1 MYLKPLQVEP
11 LKLYRYKGVNTSFYN
26 YILSP
31 FHTRLV
37 ECLPLW
43 LAPNL
48 ISTLSFAFS
57 MAGFSMVAYYDPDF
71 SLNKETHVA
80 PVPQWV
86 WLAVAFCVFTYYTL
100 DGCDGIQARRT
111 GTSSPLG
118 ELFDHGFDAWN
129 GLLHVST
136 VIALFGMHEVQ
147 LFIITAFYA
156 YLILVVFSFTFFLIY
171 WEKYVTGVVN
181 LPLGMDSGLLALILM
196 YLLAGFFGPFAL
208 QENILGYFSVKDFL
222 RLLIKFIPFT
232 SFFGSC
238 YTIYCCSKRGCK
250 ISKMK
255 MFVPLISP
263 IVAFIFLTAWAYFS
277 PSNILQLHPR
287 WFFLLTSVV
296 ACDISIDL
304 IVNQMV
310 DSTCPPIKMT
320 VVACSLA
327 SIFALLPHEMNMEI
341 VTLKFITSV
350 LVLAHLHFVCSV
362 GKQMSD
368 VLGISIFRI
377 PFNVR
382 LQT

>member
-1 MYLKPLQVEP
+1 
-11 LKLYRYKGVNTSFYN
+11 
-26 YILSP
+26 
-31 FHTRLV
+31 
-37 ECLPLW
+37 
-43 LAPNL
+43 
-48 ISTLSFAFS
+48 
-57 MAGFSMVAYYDPDF
+57 MAGFSIVAYYDPDF
-71 SLNKETHVA
+71 SLDKETHVA

-147 LFIITAFYA
+147 PFYA

-181 LPLGMDSGLLALILM
+181 LPLGMDSGLL
-196 YLLAGFFGPFAL
+196 
-208 QENILGYFSVKDFL
+208 
-222 RLLIKFIPFT
+222 
-232 SFFGSC
+232 
-238 YTIYCCSKRGCK
+238 
-250 ISKMK
+250 
-255 MFVPLISP
+255 
-263 IVAFIFLTAWAYFS
+263 
-277 PSNILQLHPR
+277 
-287 WFFLLTSVV
+287 
-296 ACDISIDL
+296 IDL

-362 GKQMSD
+362 SRFPELNYISRRRITHGWDMLTCLETGRYQIARCSNQHCRRAGRFGKDASGGMQ
-368 VLGISIFRI
+368 
-377 PFNVR
+377 NVYLSFCLIIR
-382 LQT
+382 QI